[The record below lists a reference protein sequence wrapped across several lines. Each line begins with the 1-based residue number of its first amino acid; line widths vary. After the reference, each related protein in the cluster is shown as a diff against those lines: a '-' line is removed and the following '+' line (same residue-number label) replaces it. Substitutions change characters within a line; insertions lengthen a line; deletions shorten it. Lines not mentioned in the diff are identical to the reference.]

1 MEHLGVGRVVEDT
14 RNRTRDGEAGVDF
27 PTYAAY
33 DSENEYHAISEDE
46 LVPAGRI
53 ESIPYVEEVKCLGTI
68 DARTD
73 FEKAVRRHTDQI
85 AELLISK
92 NLSYG
97 NSALDPVRIF
107 SKASRDE
114 QLNVRIDDKLSRIAR
129 GEEFRG
135 DNDELDLV
143 GYLVLKMIARESE

>member
-53 ESIPYVEEVKCLGTI
+53 ESHNSSV
-68 DARTD
+68 RTD

-129 GEEFRG
+129 GGEFRG